1 MDRTAQWPKEES
13 FEKPMEGIMINTR
26 TSLLSAEKR
35 AIRSPQ
41 AHLNCRRCNST
52 NTKFC
57 YYNNYSL
64 TQPRY
69 LCKTCKRYWT
79 EGGSIRNVPVGG
91 CSRKNKKSAA
101 ASRSTS
107 SKTPDFN
114 PVLSLPQFSSQ
125 NLKAKEAQV
134 LNLAFP
140 TIDKKYHGWS
150 QGNSSSSASSA
161 PLSAFELLRTGIAS
175 RGLNTYIPSPMLDT
189 SALYYSSAGFH
200 LQELKTTP
208 GFSVDGLGSTGYEI
222 QENSAKLLFPF
233 GESKQISST
242 NEVEPRKG
250 QAGISTGNWSH
261 AMLNGGYW

>member
-13 FEKPMEGIMINTR
+13 FEKPMEGIINTR

-41 AHLNCRRCNST
+41 EQLNCRRCNST

-101 ASRSTS
+101 AS
-107 SKTPDFN
+107 SKIPDFN
-114 PVLSLPQFSSQ
+114 PVLSLSQFSSQ

-140 TIDKKYHGWS
+140 TTDKKYQYGLS

-161 PLSAFELLRTGIAS
+161 PVSAFELLRAGIAS

-189 SALYYSSAGFH
+189 STLYYYSSGGFH
-200 LQELKTTP
+200 LQELKSTP

-242 NEVEPRKG
+242 NEVEPSKG
-250 QAGISTGNWSH
+250 QVGISTGNWSH

>member
-13 FEKPMEGIMINTR
+13 FGKPMEGINTR
-26 TSLLSAEKR
+26 TRLLSEEKR

-41 AHLNCRRCNST
+41 EHLNCPRCNST

-79 EGGSIRNVPVGG
+79 EGGSLRNVPVGG

-101 ASRSTS
+101 APSTS
-107 SKTPDFN
+107 SKIPDLN
-114 PVLSLPQFSSQ
+114 PVLSLSQFSSQ
-125 NLKAKEAQV
+125 NPRAAREAQV

-140 TIDKKYHGWS
+140 TMDKKYHGLS
-150 QGNSSSSASSA
+150 QGNSSSSASSV
-161 PLSAFELLRTGIAS
+161 PLPAFELLRTGNIAS

-189 SALYYSSAGFH
+189 STLYYSSAGFH
-200 LQELKTTP
+200 LQEPKSTP
-208 GFSVDGLGSTGYEI
+208 GFSVDRLGTRYEI

-233 GESKQISST
+233 RESKQISST
-242 NEVEPRKG
+242 NEVEPSKG
-250 QAGISTGNWSH
+250 QGISTGNWSH